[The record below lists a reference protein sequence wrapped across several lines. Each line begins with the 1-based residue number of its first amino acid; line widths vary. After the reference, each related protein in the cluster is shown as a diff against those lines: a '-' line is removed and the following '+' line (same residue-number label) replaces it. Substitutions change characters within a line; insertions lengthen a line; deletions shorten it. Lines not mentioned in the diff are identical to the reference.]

1 MTCKQ
6 CQALENLFDDRMAES
21 DLKDLRRRGPS
32 KTTRML
38 IEALVRRGVI
48 GKTALDIGAGVG
60 AVHLALLSAGAVSAT
75 DVDVS
80 GAYLKAAKGEAT
92 RLGLA
97 DHTRY
102 IQGDFVQQAEN
113 IEPADVVT
121 LDRVVCCYPDMQAL
135 VGASVAHARSL
146 YGLIFPRDIWWMR
159 WGAAVGNLFPRLMR
173 SGFQFYVHRT
183 ARVDA
188 IARDSGFERVYTGRT
203 ALWQVIVYGRPQPAT
218 SAT

>member
-6 CQALENLFDDRMAES
+6 CQALESLFDDRMAES

-60 AVHLALLSAGAVSAT
+60 AVHIALLSAGAVSAT

-80 GAYLKAAKGEAT
+80 AAYLKAAKTEAT
-92 RLGLA
+92 RLGLS
-97 DHTRY
+97 DRTRY
-102 IQGDFVQQAEN
+102 VHGDFVQQSET

-121 LDRVVCCYPDMQAL
+121 LDRVVCCYPNMPAL

-146 YGLIFPRDIWWMR
+146 YGLIFPRDVWWMR
-159 WGAAVGNLFPRLMR
+159 WGAVVGNLFPRLTR
-173 SGFQFYVHRT
+173 SGFQFYIHRT

-188 IARDSGFERVYTGRT
+188 IARSSGFERVYTGRT
-203 ALWQVIVYGRPQPAT
+203 AIWQVVVYGRT
-218 SAT
+218 DSAAPNV

>member
-6 CQALENLFDDRMAES
+6 CKALENLFDDRMAES

-38 IEALVRRGVI
+38 IEALVRRGVA

-60 AVHLALLSAGAVSAT
+60 AVHMGLLVAGAISAT

-80 GAYLKAAKGEAT
+80 AAYLKAAQTEAT

-97 DHTRY
+97 DRTRY
-102 IQGDFVQQAEN
+102 IHGDFVQQAEQ

-121 LDRVVCCYPDMQAL
+121 LDRVVCCYPDMPAL
-135 VGASVAHARSL
+135 VGASVAHARAL
-146 YGLIFPRDIWWMR
+146 VGLIFPRDVWWMR
-159 WGAAVGNLFPRLMR
+159 WGAVVGNLIPRLTR

-183 ARVDA
+183 AGVDD
-188 IARDSGFERVYTGRT
+188 IARQGGFERIYTGRT
-203 ALWQVIVYGRPQPAT
+203 ALWQVIVYGRPDRAAST
-218 SAT
+218 A

>member
-6 CQALENLFDDRMAES
+6 CQALENLFDGRMAES

-38 IEALVRRGVI
+38 IEALVRRGVA

-60 AVHLALLSAGAVSAT
+60 AVHLGLLTAGATSAT

-80 GAYLKAAKGEAT
+80 AAYLKAAQSEAT

-97 DHTRY
+97 ARTHY
-102 IQGDFVQQAEN
+102 LHGDFVRQAEH
-113 IEPADVVT
+113 IEPADIVT
-121 LDRVVCCYPDMQAL
+121 LDRVVCCYPDMPAL
-135 VGASVAHARSL
+135 VGASVAHARAL
-146 YGLIFPRDIWWMR
+146 YGLIFPRDVWWMR
-159 WGAAVGNLFPRLMR
+159 WGAVVGNLFPRLTR

-183 ARVDA
+183 ARVDT
-188 IARDSGFERVYTGRT
+188 IARNEGFERIYSGRT
-203 ALWQVIVYGRPQPAT
+203 ALWQVVVYQRTA
-218 SAT
+218 AAA

>member
-21 DLKDLRRRGPS
+21 DLKALRRRGPS

-38 IEALVRRGVI
+38 IEALVRRGVA

-60 AVHLALLSAGAVSAT
+60 AVHLGLLSAGAASAT

-80 GAYLKAAKGEAT
+80 GAYLKAARSEAT

-97 DHTRY
+97 DRAQYVH
-102 IQGDFVQQAEN
+102 GDFVRQAEN

-121 LDRVVCCYPDMQAL
+121 LDRVVCCYPDMPAL
-135 VGASVAHARSL
+135 VGASVARARSL
-146 YGLIFPRDIWWMR
+146 FGLIFPRDSWWMR
-159 WGAAVGNLFPRLMR
+159 WGAAVTNVFPRLTG
-173 SGFQFYVHRT
+173 SGFQFYVHPT
-183 ARVDA
+183 ARVDD
-188 IARDSGFERVYTGRT
+188 IARDGGFERVYTGRT
-203 ALWQVIVYGRPQPAT
+203 AFWQVIVYGRATPA
-218 SAT
+218 APAA

>member
-6 CQALENLFDDRMAES
+6 CQALENLFDTRMAES

-38 IEALVRRGVI
+38 IEALVRRGVS

-60 AVHLALLSAGAVSAT
+60 AVHLGLLHAGVESAT

-80 GAYLKAAKGEAT
+80 AAYLKAAQSEAA
-92 RLGLA
+92 RLGVA
-97 DHTRY
+97 QRARY
-102 IQGDFVQQAEN
+102 IHGDFVQQADH
-113 IEPADVVT
+113 IEPADIVT
-121 LDRVVCCYPDMQAL
+121 LDRVICCYPDMPAL
-135 VGASVAHARSL
+135 VGASVTRARAL
-146 YGLIFPRDIWWMR
+146 YGLIFPRDDWWMR
-159 WGAAVGNLFPRLMR
+159 WGAAVGNLFPRLTR

-188 IARDSGFERVYTGRT
+188 IAHRGGFARVFAART
-203 ALWQVIVYGRPQPAT
+203 ALWQVVVYERPQAEA
-218 SAT
+218 SAS

>member
-6 CQALENLFDDRMAES
+6 CQALENLFDSRMAES

-38 IEALVRRGVI
+38 IEALVRRSVA

-60 AVHLALLSAGAVSAT
+60 AVHLGLLSAGAASAT

-80 GAYLKAAKGEAT
+80 AAYLQMAESEAT
-92 RLGLA
+92 RLGYSGRTQYV
-97 DHTRY
+97 H
-102 IQGDFVQQAEN
+102 GDFVQQAHN
-113 IEPADVVT
+113 IEPADIVT
-121 LDRVVCCYPDMQAL
+121 LDRVICCYPDMPAL
-135 VGASVAHARSL
+135 VGASVAHARAL
-146 YGLIFPRDIWWMR
+146 FGLIFPRDVWWMR
-159 WGAAVGNLFPRLMR
+159 WGAVVGNLFPRLTG

-188 IARDSGFERVYTGRT
+188 IARGGGFARVYAART
-203 ALWQVIVYGRPQPAT
+203 AMWQVVVYERPGQKPA
-218 SAT
+218 S

>member
-6 CQALENLFDDRMAES
+6 CQALESLFDDRMADS

-38 IEALVRRGVI
+38 IEALVRRGVA

-60 AVHLALLSAGAVSAT
+60 AVHMALLTAGAISAT

-80 GAYLKAAKGEAT
+80 AAYLKVAKTEAT
-92 RLGLA
+92 RLGLS
-97 DHTRY
+97 DRTQY
-102 IQGDFVQQAEN
+102 IRGDFVQQAEH

-121 LDRVVCCYPDMQAL
+121 LDRVVCCYPDMPAL
-135 VGASVAHARSL
+135 VGASVAHARSM
-146 YGLIFPRDIWWMR
+146 YGLIFPRDVWWMR
-159 WGAAVGNLFPRLMR
+159 WGAAVGNLIPRLMR
-173 SGFQFYVHRT
+173 SGFQFYVHPA

-188 IARDSGFERVYTGRT
+188 IARDGGFERVYTGRT
-203 ALWQVIVYGRPQPAT
+203 RLWQVVVYGRTPA
-218 SAT
+218 AA